1 MDHDQDTQ
9 EGKGSLY
16 LQIEETT
23 GFRLQS
29 CIDMKNSSN
38 LYPNP
43 PSGPTAHPPER
54 KLTLLALRLAVLEK
68 VATGLGTLGF
78 IWATVVLL
86 GGFAV
91 TLSKTDFWF
100 ITMILL
106 IEGTRIFSRSHEL
119 EWQQHQ
125 TTLAGIMK
133 VNKINKVPEES
144 RRKWDQKKMLP
155 QTWKTSNFPIL
166 PFPHWTLM
174 SKNVSK
180 VLFGLQLASATACTV
195 LSLMK
200 LIEHNYGE
208 LEKGDT
214 DDRNRKAALTIF
226 YSLALAEALLF
237 LLEKAYWEWKVIYCK
252 VLEEVNEACDL
263 GPSGMVLITRFFYV
277 AYSRCVN
284 GSNFDGLKMDL
295 VSFAMDL
302 LASNLLDEQL
312 IGIRILNKFAL
323 DEQLSNDALRKIG
336 TTSLVVERLVK
347 MLTWKDLEK
356 EEIRQRAAEILSRL
370 ASKEQNAL
378 RLSGIPGAMASISS
392 LLQNHR
398 MLHGV
403 EDEIPEKI
411 SIHDNESYRLCTF
424 NYLGLLILRK
434 LARDHDNCGKI
445 GNTRGLLH
453 KIIDFSKAGERLL
466 KDENVVLPQILMVKQ
481 SLQVLKLLAS
491 TTGTTG
497 KKLRYEISEDVFTIS
512 NIRDILKYG
521 EKQKKLQK
529 LGIEILT
536 CLGMESDAREE
547 IGGTGGV
554 LKELLN
560 IFFKEGMP
568 ENQDDVRTAAGE
580 ALAMLAFESKS
591 NCCRIL
597 NLKVIEKLI
606 KALEVP
612 FLCINAGKILKNL
625 CIYVGE
631 DCSLHLWGVI
641 DALPIVLGA
650 IMSEENK
657 ENKLEEV
664 LVGLAANVVKFM
676 TCEESSIMFERA
688 RIQEA
693 ELAEEL
699 VKILN
704 KYQKPTIKTPRIRRF
719 VIELAIWMM
728 RNNEINVRIFKDLGI
743 VKEMQSVIETTTKL
757 ENFKIF
763 CGPVGMSQD
772 STTIHS
778 LVESAMELLDE

>member
-1 MDHDQDTQ
+1 
-9 EGKGSLY
+9 
-16 LQIEETT
+16 
-23 GFRLQS
+23 
-29 CIDMKNSSN
+29 
-38 LYPNP
+38 
-43 PSGPTAHPPER
+43 
-54 KLTLLALRLAVLEK
+54 
-68 VATGLGTLGF
+68 
-78 IWATVVLL
+78 
-86 GGFAV
+86 
-91 TLSKTDFWF
+91 
-100 ITMILL
+100 
-106 IEGTRIFSRSHEL
+106 
-119 EWQQHQ
+119 
-125 TTLAGIMK
+125 
-133 VNKINKVPEES
+133 
-144 RRKWDQKKMLP
+144 
-155 QTWKTSNFPIL
+155 
-166 PFPHWTLM
+166 M

-208 LEKGDT
+208 VEKGDT
-214 DDRNRKAALTIF
+214 DDRNRKAALIIF

-237 LLEKAYWEWKVIYCK
+237 LLEKAYWEWEVTYCK

-263 GPSGMVLITRFFYV
+263 GPSGMVLITRFFYF

-295 VSFAMDL
+295 VSFATNL

-312 IGIRILNKFAL
+312 IGIRILNKFAM
-323 DEQLSNDALRKIG
+323 DEQQLSDDTLRKIG
-336 TTSLVVERLVK
+336 TTSTVVERLVK

-403 EDEIPEKI
+403 EDDISEKI
-411 SIHDNESYRLCTF
+411 SIHDNERYRLCTF

-434 LARDHDNCGKI
+434 LAQDLDNCGKI
-445 GNTRGLLH
+445 WNTKGLLH

-466 KDENVVLPQILMVKQ
+466 KDENVVLPQIMMVKQ
-481 SLQVLKLLAS
+481 SLKVLKLLAS

-497 KKLRYEISEDVFTIS
+497 KKLRHEISEDVFTIS

-521 EKQKKLQK
+521 EKQTKLQK

-536 CLGMESDAREE
+536 CLAMEADAREE

-554 LKELLN
+554 LKDLLN
-560 IFFKEGMP
+560 IFFKEGIP

-597 NLKVIEKLI
+597 NLKV
-606 KALEVP
+606 
-612 FLCINAGKILKNL
+612 
-625 CIYVGE
+625 
-631 DCSLHLWGVI
+631 
-641 DALPIVLGA
+641 LGA
-650 IMSEENK
+650 IMSEEKK
-657 ENKLEEV
+657 ENKLQEV
-664 LVGLAANVVKFM
+664 LVGLVANVVKFM

-693 ELAEEL
+693 ELAEAL

-704 KYQKPTIKTPRIRRF
+704 KYQKPTIETPRIRRF

-728 RNNEINVRIFKDLGI
+728 RNNETNVRIFKDLGI

-757 ENFKIF
+757 ENFNIF
-763 CGPVGMSQD
+763 CGPVGMSQY

-778 LVESAMELLDE
+778 LVENAMKLLDE